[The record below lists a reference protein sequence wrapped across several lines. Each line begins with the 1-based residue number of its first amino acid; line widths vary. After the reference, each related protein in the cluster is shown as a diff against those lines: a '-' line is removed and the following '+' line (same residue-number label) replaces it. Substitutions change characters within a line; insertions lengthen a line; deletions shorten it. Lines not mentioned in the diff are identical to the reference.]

1 MRPAALV
8 ALLSA
13 ALNAAQPVVIAHRG
27 ASGYL
32 PEHTREA
39 KVMAH
44 AMGADFIEQD
54 VVLSKDDVPMV
65 LHDVHLDTT
74 TDVAEKFPDRRR
86 ADGRFYAIDLTA
98 AEIGTLVAT
107 ERFDHRTGKQVMPL
121 RHPKGRGV
129 FRVPTLESE
138 LELIAELNRTAG
150 RRAGIYPELKAPAW
164 HRKEGKDLA
173 AIVLPILRKYGYAT
187 KSDPCYLQCFEYAE
201 VKRVRGEL
209 GWKGNLIMLLGGSKG
224 VDGTDFT
231 RLKTDDGLKELSGV
245 VEGIGPSL
253 VDIIGKDASV
263 TDLITRAH
271 AVGLLVHPY
280 TLRADA
286 LPKGVKDMRQAA
298 ELIFRNARADGLFT
312 DHPDQVIKILR

>member
-173 AIVLPILRKYGYAT
+173 AIVLPILRKHGYAT

-201 VKRVRGEL
+201 VKRVRSEL

-224 VDGTDFT
+224 VDGTDFN

-253 VDIIGKDASV
+253 ADIISKDASV

-312 DHPDQVIKILR
+312 DHPDQVIKTLR

>member
-224 VDGTDFT
+224 VDGTDFI

-253 VDIIGKDASV
+253 ADIISKDASV

-312 DHPDQVIKILR
+312 DHPDQVIKTLR

>member
-138 LELIAELNRTAG
+138 LELIADLNRTAG

-173 AIVLPILRKYGYAT
+173 AIVLPILRKHGYAT

-201 VKRVRGEL
+201 VKRVRSEL

-253 VDIIGKDASV
+253 ADIISKDASV

-298 ELIFRNARADGLFT
+298 ELIFRHARADGLFT
-312 DHPDQVIKILR
+312 DHPDQVIKTLR

>member
-150 RRAGIYPELKAPAW
+150 RRVGIYPELKAPAW

-173 AIVLPILRKYGYAT
+173 AIVLPILRKHGYAT

-209 GWKGNLIMLLGGSKG
+209 GWKGNLIMLLGGSNG

-253 VDIIGKDASV
+253 VDIISKDASV

>member
-253 VDIIGKDASV
+253 ADIIGKDASV

>member
-231 RLKTDDGLKELSGV
+231 RLKTEDGLKELSGV

>member
-138 LELIAELNRTAG
+138 LELIADLNRIAG

-173 AIVLPILRKYGYAT
+173 AIVLPILRKHGYAT
-187 KSDPCYLQCFEYAE
+187 KSDPCYLQCFEHAE

-231 RLKTDDGLKELSGV
+231 RLKTDDGLKELSVV

-253 VDIIGKDASV
+253 ADIISKDASV

-298 ELIFRNARADGLFT
+298 ELIFRQARADGLFT
-312 DHPDQVIKILR
+312 DHPDQVIKTLR

>member
-86 ADGRFYAIDLTA
+86 ADGRFYAIALTA

-231 RLKTDDGLKELSGV
+231 RLKTEDGLKELSGV

-253 VDIIGKDASV
+253 VDII
-263 TDLITRAH
+263 
-271 AVGLLVHPY
+271 
-280 TLRADA
+280 
-286 LPKGVKDMRQAA
+286 
-298 ELIFRNARADGLFT
+298 
-312 DHPDQVIKILR
+312 